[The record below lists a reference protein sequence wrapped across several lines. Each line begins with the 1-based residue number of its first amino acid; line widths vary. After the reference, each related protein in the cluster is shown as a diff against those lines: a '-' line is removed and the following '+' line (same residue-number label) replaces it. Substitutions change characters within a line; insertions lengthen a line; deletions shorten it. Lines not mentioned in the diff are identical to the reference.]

1 MSTVRAGGVRFR
13 IHPQDH
19 EPVHAHGR
27 YAETVAIV
35 ELRADGTV
43 SLAKRADAIIPR
55 DAKRSDVRKILDEAA
70 EHFDEIVAAWEQM
83 QKL

>member
-43 SLAKRADAIIPR
+43 SLAKRADAIIPHG
-55 DAKRSDVRKILDEAA
+55 AKRSDVRKILDEAA

-83 QKL
+83 QKS